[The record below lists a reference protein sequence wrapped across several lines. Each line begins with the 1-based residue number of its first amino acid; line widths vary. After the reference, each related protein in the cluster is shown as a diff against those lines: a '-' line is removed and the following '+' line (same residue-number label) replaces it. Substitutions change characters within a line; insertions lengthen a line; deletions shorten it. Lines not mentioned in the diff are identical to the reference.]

1 MREDQ
6 NLSSILVNL
15 SGQKL
20 HECGSQLVIQNSELV
35 SHKIL
40 VLKDR
45 SQFVIYT
52 CELSV
57 QKIKVHE
64 CGSKF
69 MIHSCKLVWPKTSSS

>member
-20 HECGSQLVIQNSELV
+20 QVHECGSQLVIQNSELV

-45 SQFVIYT
+45 SQILIYT
-52 CELSV
+52 CEIV
-57 QKIKVHE
+57 
-64 CGSKF
+64 
-69 MIHSCKLVWPKTSSS
+69 